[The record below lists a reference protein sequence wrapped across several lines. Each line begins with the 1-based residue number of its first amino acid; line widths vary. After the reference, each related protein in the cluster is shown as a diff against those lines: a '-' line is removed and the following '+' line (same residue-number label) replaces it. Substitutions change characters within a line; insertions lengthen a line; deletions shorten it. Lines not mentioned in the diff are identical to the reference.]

1 MSDSRRLKRHRG
13 KLSRAEPGF
22 LLASLSSSLCGS
34 PCLQSTPN
42 PVKSLSSLSPH
53 GCAGW
58 GSGAQSGGASSWYWT
73 PVEVK
78 ATGLV
83 TGPRSPEEEER
94 EGRKSRAEG
103 CFPASCSEQ
112 EHEREEAWR
121 GRRPCSLPLSD
132 RPSLF
137 LFSGPLS
144 PSAEIQPSA
153 PGAVPDPHPHLS
165 PGPQLSSASS
175 PFMTPLFRMF
185 IGPFCSFLWFT
196 FIASIRV
203 ALPAWI
209 LQEHWVDPDGME
221 F

>member
-1 MSDSRRLKRHRG
+1 MVCFKRPQEIARCVSDSRRLKRHRG

-34 PCLQSTPN
+34 PRLQSTPN

-73 PVEVK
+73 QVEVK

-83 TGPRSPEEEER
+83 TGPRFPEEEER

-121 GRRPCSLPLSD
+121 GRRPCSLPSD
-132 RPSLF
+132 RRLSSFSLDPCLHPLKSSHQLRRQSPTPIPTSPRAPSSL
-137 LFSGPLS
+137 LLL
-144 PSAEIQPSA
+144 
-153 PGAVPDPHPHLS
+153 HLS
-165 PGPQLSSASS
+165 
-175 PFMTPLFRMF
+175 
-185 IGPFCSFLWFT
+185 
-196 FIASIRV
+196 
-203 ALPAWI
+203 
-209 LQEHWVDPDGME
+209 
-221 F
+221 